1 MVKVGASEKAS
12 RSIEAC
18 RDDPETE
25 ACREVALG
33 FEVLAMMFNELE
45 VPRGTVGARRSG
57 LEVTDEERVCLD
69 TLRGGCWS
77 CECERKMKN
86 DVDSGW

>member
-1 MVKVGASEKAS
+1 MGASEKAS
-12 RSIEAC
+12 RSIEGC

-25 ACREVALG
+25 ACRELTVVV
-33 FEVLAMMFNELE
+33 EVLAMMFNELE

-57 LEVTDEERVCLD
+57 LEVTEEDRVCLE

-77 CECERKMKN
+77 CRC
-86 DVDSGW
+86 G